1 MRNIFLSLL
10 LALSISGMAEDVQIR
25 DVFRQMPD
33 SILPT
38 LSVNNRL
45 DMIDFMD
52 SHMKA
57 EVTNLLEGKSEM
69 TALGE
74 DSITIRVSDALNISI
89 LLLNTTELI
98 DDSNQV
104 VCLVQTYGTDSLS
117 LNSKIEFFTIQWKKL
132 SDTPQLSETDKQRIS
147 SLDKKTILNYMDAIL
162 KKD

>member
-10 LALSISGMAEDVQIR
+10 LALSISGMAENVQIR

>member
-1 MRNIFLSLL
+1 MSLL
-10 LALSISGMAEDVQIR
+10 LALSISGMAENVQIR

>member
-10 LALSISGMAEDVQIR
+10 LALSISGMAENVQIR

-132 SDTPQLSETDKQRIS
+132 SDTPQLSETDKQRIL

>member
-10 LALSISGMAEDVQIR
+10 LALSISGMAENVQIR

-98 DDSNQV
+98 DESNQV
-104 VCLVQTYGTDSLS
+104 VCLVQTYGTDFLS
-117 LNSKIEFFTIQWKKL
+117 LNSKIEFYTIQWQKL
-132 SDTPQLSETDKQRIS
+132 SHMPQLSETDKLRIS
-147 SLDKKTILNYMDAIL
+147 SLDKKTILNFMDVIL

>member
-74 DSITIRVSDALNISI
+74 DRLTIRVSDALNISI
-89 LLLNTTELI
+89 LLLNTTEMI
-98 DDSNQV
+98 DSCNQV
-104 VCLVQTYGTDSLS
+104 VCLVQTYGTDSLC
-117 LNSKIEFFTIQWKKL
+117 LNSKIEFYTIQWQKL
-132 SDTPQLSETDKQRIS
+132 SHTPQLSETDKHRVS

>member
-10 LALSISGMAEDVQIR
+10 LALSISGMAENVQIR

-147 SLDKKTILNYMDAIL
+147 SLDKKTRLKYMDVIL